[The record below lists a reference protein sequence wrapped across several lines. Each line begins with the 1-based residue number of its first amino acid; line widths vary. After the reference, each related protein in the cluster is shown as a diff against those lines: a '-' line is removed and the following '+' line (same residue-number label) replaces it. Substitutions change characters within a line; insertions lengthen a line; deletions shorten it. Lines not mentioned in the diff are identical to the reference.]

1 MFQRHIHSDEY
12 ITRFRHSYQS
22 VDKIGVQNFEVRTSS
37 VLKMVPDYITQC
49 IHRIAKQQKMKNYE
63 IEAHTGSNKNGDN
76 FLDIMIAITLTNT
89 RGENDACKHEK
100 LHLLCKMPPL
110 SAVRRKNFGTKLIF
124 EREIYVY
131 TKLLPAFIKFQHERG
146 LSETDAFLSFPK
158 VYASEC
164 DAVNDIYFLILEDLR
179 YKFYR
184 MWPKE
189 KVIPI
194 DFELRIMQELGKLH
208 AISFAMQDQQPH
220 QFDELKHLNDI
231 MYEIAIRGKV
241 KIYVDKTIERAIR
254 ALENPKHKQ
263 IMQHFRNTYVQKLDE
278 LMQGTSSQE
287 FAVVC
292 HGDCWSNNFLFQLDS
307 YVSGRHLSLFFP
319 TEINENLHI

>member
-1 MFQRHIHSDEY
+1 MIDLVECFNATFIQLNTNSRQTFIKVS
-12 ITRFRHSYQS
+12 INWWF
-22 VDKIGVQNFEVRTSS
+22 DKKREVNDSS
-37 VLKMVPDYITQC
+37 ANKMLPDYIAKC
-49 IHRIAKQQKMKNYE
+49 IHRIAKQQKMESYE

-76 FLDIMIAITLTNT
+76 FLDIMIAITLIDTSDK
-89 RGENDACKHEK
+89 NDMSKQEK

-110 SAVRRKNFGTKLIF
+110 SAIRRKHFGTKLIF

-131 TKLLPAFIKFQHERG
+131 TMLLPAFIKFQHERG

-164 DAVNDIYFLILEDLR
+164 DEENDIYFLILEDLR

-184 MWPKE
+184 MWPKQ

-220 QFDELKHLNDI
+220 QFEALKQLKDI
-231 MYEIAIRGKV
+231 MYEITIRGKV

-254 ALENPKHKQ
+254 VLENPKHKQ
-263 IMQHFRNTYVQKLDE
+263 IMQHFRNTYVQKLEE
-278 LMQGTSSQE
+278 LMQGASSQE

-307 YVSGRHLSLFFP
+307 YVSLCF
-319 TEINENLHI
+319 